1 MRRIAAMS
9 SMMTSLKSP
18 LVASATSPA
27 TAWAGALAICLA
39 LSLPASSAEV
49 EVASK
54 IESVSLSPDAA
65 TVTRVAEIDLNPGDV
80 TLIFKNLPFSL
91 DPASLRLTGS
101 AQEKITIGTLE
112 ARVSPNDIKSNDS
125 AVEARLRALR
135 ADREGWQV
143 SIDALTAKQA
153 MMLRFSQSGPEKL
166 SPESRPLDIA
176 QWNAAWDTVGNALA
190 KVGDE
195 LRAAKARA
203 RDIDQDM
210 KALENNR
217 ERPVAR
223 GPGRDVLASLQVP
236 AGVGKPRLELSYR
249 VPGASW
255 LPTYDANVDT
265 TGGKPRL
272 EFVRRATIV
281 QRTGED
287 WSDAAL
293 SVSTVRVS
301 GGTGAPD
308 MQTQRL
314 AFYEPPTPPPE
325 AAAKAAGA
333 APRAASRALTEAAP
347 AAAAP
352 PHIAAGERVAGL
364 ESGAFQATYQVPGRL
379 SVPGDGTP
387 KSFVLS
393 SRQITPTTLIKTVPA
408 LDPTAYME
416 GHFTNDEDAPLLPG
430 DVRVRRDNTFVGTG
444 RVGLVAPGDTLDL
457 GFGADDKVKVT
468 RVPTRRK
475 ENEPNWLGQTKIE
488 TREFKT
494 TVKNLHDFPVRVTV
508 VDQIPISENSAITVE
523 QLPQTTPPTEKQV
536 GDKRGV
542 MSWTYDLAPAEAK
555 EIRLAYR
562 MKWPAEREVVLERA
576 GK

>member
-9 SMMTSLKSP
+9 SLTFSP
-18 LVASATSPA
+18 ISPA
-27 TAWAGALAICLA
+27 TSWAGALAVCLA
-39 LSLPASSAEV
+39 LSLPASSAEL

-65 TVTRVAEIDLNPGDV
+65 TVTRVAELDLNPGDV

-112 ARVSPNDIKSNDS
+112 ARVSPGDIKSNDS
-125 AVEARLRALR
+125 AIEARLRALR

-143 SIDALTAKQA
+143 SIDALSAKQA

-217 ERPVAR
+217 ERPVSR
-223 GPGRDVLASLQVP
+223 GPGRDVVASLQVP
-236 AGVGKPRLELSYR
+236 AASGKARLELSYR

-272 EFVRRATIV
+272 DFVRRATV
-281 QRTGED
+281 MQRTGED
-287 WSDAAL
+287 WNDAAL

-301 GGTGAPD
+301 GGTAAPD

-314 AFYEPPTPPPE
+314 AFYEPPVPPPD
-325 AAAKAAGA
+325 AAAKAAGT
-333 APRAASRALTEAAP
+333 APRAASRALNDAVAAAP
-347 AAAAP
+347 AQ
-352 PHIAAGERVAGL
+352 IAASERVAGL

-393 SRQITPTTLIKTVPA
+393 SRQISPTTLIKAVPA
-408 LDPTAYME
+408 LDATAYVE
-416 GHFTNDEDAPLLPG
+416 GHFTNEEDAPLLPG
-430 DVRVRRDNTFVGTG
+430 EVRVRRDNTFVGSG
-444 RVGLVAPGDTLDL
+444 RLGLVAPGDAVDL

-468 RVPTRRK
+468 RVPMRRK
-475 ENEPNWLGQTKIE
+475 ENEPNWLGQTKTE
-488 TREFKT
+488 VREFKT

-508 VDQIPISENSAITVE
+508 IDQIPISENTAIIIE

-536 GDKRGV
+536 ADKRGV
-542 MSWTYDLAPAEAK
+542 MSWTYDLAPGEAK
-555 EIRLAYR
+555 DIRLAYR

>member
-1 MRRIAAMS
+1 MRRIAVM
-9 SMMTSLKSP
+9 P
-18 LVASATSPA
+18 SAVSG
-27 TAWAGALAICLA
+27 AGALAACLA
-39 LSLPASSAEV
+39 LFLPARAAET
-49 EVASK
+49 EVQSRVD
-54 IESVSLSPDAA
+54 SVSLSPDAA
-65 TVTRVAEIDLNPGDV
+65 SVTRLAEVDLNPGDL
-80 TLIFKNLPFSL
+80 TLVFRNLPFSL
-91 DPASLRLTGS
+91 DPASLRLSGS
-101 AQEKITIGTLE
+101 AHEKIAIGTLE
-112 ARVSPNDIKSNDS
+112 ARVSPSDIKSNDS

-143 SIDALTAKQA
+143 TIDALTAKQA

-217 ERPVAR
+217 ERPAAR
-223 GPGRDVLASLQVP
+223 GPGRDVLASVQAP
-236 AGVGKPRLELSYR
+236 AGVGRVRLELSYR

-255 LPTYDANVDT
+255 QPTYDANVDT
-265 TGGKPRL
+265 GSGGKSRL
-272 EFVRRATIV
+272 EFVRRATV
-281 QRTGED
+281 TQRTGED
-287 WSDAAL
+287 WNDVAL

-301 GGTGAPD
+301 GGTAPPD
-308 MQTQRL
+308 MQTQQL
-314 AFYEPPTPPPE
+314 AFYEPPIPAPE
-325 AAAKAAGA
+325 AAAKATGA
-333 APRAASRALTEAAP
+333 APRPMARALNEAAP
-347 AAAAP
+347 AAPPAAP
-352 PHIAAGERVAGL
+352 QIAAMERAATL

-393 SRQITPTTLIKTVPA
+393 SRQMMPATVIKTVPA
-408 LDPTAYME
+408 LDPTAYIE
-416 GHFTNDEDAPLLPG
+416 GHFLNEEDAPILPG
-430 DVRVRRDNTFVGTG
+430 EVRVRRDNTFVGTG
-444 RVGLVAPGDTLDL
+444 RVGLVAPGDALDL

-468 RVPTRRK
+468 RVPLRRK
-475 ENEPNWLGQTKIE
+475 ENEPNWLGQTKVE

-494 TVKNLHDFPVRVTV
+494 SVKNLHDFPVRVTV
-508 VDQIPISENSAITVE
+508 IDQIPISENTAITVE

-536 GDKRGV
+536 ADKRGV
-542 MSWTYDLAPAEAK
+542 MSWTFDLAPGEAK
-555 EIRLAYR
+555 DIRLAYR
-562 MKWPAEREVVLERA
+562 MKWPGEREVVLERA

>member
-1 MRRIAAMS
+1 MRRIAVM
-9 SMMTSLKSP
+9 P
-18 LVASATSPA
+18 SAVSG
-27 TAWAGALAICLA
+27 AGALAACLA
-39 LSLPASSAEV
+39 LFLPARAAET
-49 EVASK
+49 EVQSRVD
-54 IESVSLSPDAA
+54 SVLLSPDAA
-65 TVTRVAEIDLNPGDV
+65 SVTRLAEVDLNPGDL
-80 TLIFKNLPFSL
+80 TLVFRNLPFSL
-91 DPASLRLTGS
+91 DPASLRLSGS
-101 AQEKITIGTLE
+101 AHEKIAIGTLE
-112 ARVSPNDIKSNDS
+112 ARVSPSDIKSNDS

-143 SIDALTAKQA
+143 TIDALTAKQA

-217 ERPVAR
+217 ERPAAR
-223 GPGRDVLASLQVP
+223 GPGRDVLASVQAP
-236 AGVGKPRLELSYR
+236 AGVGRVRLELSYR

-255 LPTYDANVDT
+255 QPTYDANVDT
-265 TGGKPRL
+265 GSGGKPRL
-272 EFVRRATIV
+272 ELVRRATV
-281 QRTGED
+281 TQRTGED
-287 WSDAAL
+287 WNDVAL

-301 GGTGAPD
+301 GGTAPPD
-308 MQTQRL
+308 MQTQQL
-314 AFYEPPTPPPE
+314 AFYEPPIPAPE
-325 AAAKAAGA
+325 AAAKATGA
-333 APRAASRALTEAAP
+333 APRPMARALNEAAP
-347 AAAAP
+347 AAPPAAP
-352 PHIAAGERVAGL
+352 QIAAMERAATL

-393 SRQITPTTLIKTVPA
+393 SRQMMPATVIKTVPA
-408 LDPTAYME
+408 LDPTAYIE
-416 GHFTNDEDAPLLPG
+416 GHFLNEDDAPILPG
-430 DVRVRRDNTFVGTG
+430 EVRVRRDNTFVGTG
-444 RVGLVAPGDTLDL
+444 RVGLVAPGDALDL

-468 RVPTRRK
+468 RVPLRRK
-475 ENEPNWLGQTKIE
+475 ENEPNWLGQTKVE

-494 TVKNLHDFPVRVTV
+494 SVKNLHDFPVRVTV
-508 VDQIPISENSAITVE
+508 IDQIPISENTAITVE

-536 GDKRGV
+536 ADKRGV
-542 MSWTYDLAPAEAK
+542 MSWTFDLAPGEAK
-555 EIRLAYR
+555 DIRLAYR
-562 MKWPAEREVVLERA
+562 MKWPGEREVVLERA